1 MYKNTLPTVILL
13 VSILIGCTPKRPD
26 IIERPVFEVWNT
38 TALEIDKIEMSD
50 SATIIHFDAFYAP
63 GSWIRIDSKS
73 YIRES
78 GTDENL
84 LLVKADGI
92 PLDEEYFMPE
102 SGQTSFKLFFP
113 PLAPNV
119 TKIDFIESDCENCFK
134 IIGIE
139 LLPDAKIKMASMPS
153 SKNAAESGLPE
164 PVFSNAKSVIKG
176 SFYGYCKEVG
186 IKSLSLQNSNPV
198 YLADGSTKLTI
209 SPDGTFSGEVA
220 VGFPSLIGF
229 DRFSSLFLIP
239 GTTNEIIIDLKRKSR
254 LESRY
259 RTDKED
265 SDSTFIFIKDHL
277 FTANDYKLL
286 RQVTDDLQ
294 NFETV
299 IKETGEM
306 SPQEYQEYFN
316 KRIEAKMS
324 EINQLE
330 VSDNLKR
337 LMEAQVKAITLQFLF
352 YYESI
357 YREAF
362 FWAKKITGP
371 ERRQTNVVVPK
382 PDSAYYAYAL
392 KLISDDM
399 AMTSL
404 YASLVSY
411 LQHGETFG
419 RNEGTPPDQ
428 INSFRKKI
436 SPYLNEDS
444 ETLYDVA
451 LAGIYSSQLD
461 TGFYSDE
468 TKKEIRG
475 AFQNKAFATELI
487 SRNDEFLAIV
497 EANKTATGGD
507 IVINE
512 TPDISPDKMFETILS
527 KYRGKVV
534 VVDFWAT
541 WCAPC
546 INAMEAI
553 KPLKESMKTNKDVV
567 FVYLTGITSPLGT
580 WNKMIPDIH
589 GEHYRVSGEQWQYWY
604 QNFGIE
610 GVPTYMVIDKSGQQ
624 ISRHTGF
631 PGVDAVKGSIEKGL
645 L

>member
-1 MYKNTLPTVILL
+1 MLKNTLPIVILL
-13 VSILIGCTPKRPD
+13 VSMLIGCTPKRPD

-38 TALEIDKIEMSD
+38 TTLEIDKIEMSD
-50 SATIIHFDAFYAP
+50 SATIIHFDAFFQP
-63 GSWIRIDSKS
+63 GNWIRIDSKS

-113 PLAPNV
+113 SLAPNV

-153 SKNAAESGLPE
+153 SKNAAKSNLPE

-337 LMEAQVKAITLQFLF
+337 LMEAQVKALTLQFLF

-357 YREAF
+357 YRESF
-362 FWAKKITGP
+362 FWAKK
-371 ERRQTNVVVPK
+371 
-382 PDSAYYAYAL
+382 S
-392 KLISDDM
+392 
-399 AMTSL
+399 
-404 YASLVSY
+404 
-411 LQHGETFG
+411 
-419 RNEGTPPDQ
+419 PDQ
-428 INSFRKKI
+428 NASKQMLTF
-436 SPYLNEDS
+436 LNP
-444 ETLYDVA
+444 
-451 LAGIYSSQLD
+451 
-461 TGFYSDE
+461 
-468 TKKEIRG
+468 IRP
-475 AFQNKAFATELI
+475 I
-487 SRNDEFLAIV
+487 
-497 EANKTATGGD
+497 
-507 IVINE
+507 
-512 TPDISPDKMFETILS
+512 TPMPLS
-527 KYRGKVV
+527 
-534 VVDFWAT
+534 
-541 WCAPC
+541 
-546 INAMEAI
+546 
-553 KPLKESMKTNKDVV
+553 
-567 FVYLTGITSPLGT
+567 
-580 WNKMIPDIH
+580 
-589 GEHYRVSGEQWQYWY
+589 
-604 QNFGIE
+604 
-610 GVPTYMVIDKSGQQ
+610 
-624 ISRHTGF
+624 
-631 PGVDAVKGSIEKGL
+631 
-645 L
+645 